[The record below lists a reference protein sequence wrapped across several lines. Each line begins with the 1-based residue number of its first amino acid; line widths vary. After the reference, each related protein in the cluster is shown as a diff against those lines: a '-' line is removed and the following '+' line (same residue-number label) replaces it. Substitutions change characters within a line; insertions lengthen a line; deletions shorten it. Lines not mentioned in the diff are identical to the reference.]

1 MVVLISDLLSKTEML
16 AQRLSYLRSQGHEVV
31 LLRVLD
37 PAELEFDFDK
47 AAMFVDMETGRDL
60 YIDPK
65 TAREQY
71 RRYFSQHADEIAR
84 TCRELGIDYYRLATS
99 QPLELALFDFLQS
112 RVNARRV
119 VNRTGSRMMR
129 VPALSSGMSVA

>member
-1 MVVLISDLLSKTEML
+1 VLISDLLAKTEML

-37 PAELEFDFDK
+37 PAELEFEFDK
-47 AAMFVDMETGRDL
+47 AAMFVDMESGRDL

-71 RRYFSQHADEIAR
+71 RRNFSHHARDRA
-84 TCRELGIDYYRLATS
+84 D
-99 QPLELALFDFLQS
+99 
-112 RVNARRV
+112 
-119 VNRTGSRMMR
+119 
-129 VPALSSGMSVA
+129 VPGAGHRQLPAGDVAAAGAGAV